1 MCSACMAVARQIRDV
16 PDAAKYALAAEAS
29 RPGQSVQAYLL
40 GLVERE
46 ARLLR
51 NATAFERTKAMRVTL
66 DPDPVTIVREG
77 REHGFDRDREQLP

>member
-1 MCSACMAVARQIRDV
+1 MRGSYSADPIREV
-16 PDAAKYALAAEAS
+16 PDEVKNTLAAEA
-29 RPGQSVQAYLL
+29 RRQGQSVQAYLL

-51 NATAFERTKAMRVTL
+51 NATAFERTKALRVTL
-66 DPDPVTIVREG
+66 ELDPVTIVREG